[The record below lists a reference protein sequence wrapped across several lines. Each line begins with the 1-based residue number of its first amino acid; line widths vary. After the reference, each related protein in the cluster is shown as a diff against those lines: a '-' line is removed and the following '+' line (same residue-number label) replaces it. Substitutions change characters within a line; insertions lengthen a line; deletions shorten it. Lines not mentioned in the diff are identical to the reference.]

1 MGETPGPQR
10 ANTPKDPELGLI
22 LCRCHLEF
30 LVHLE
35 QGVHVF
41 LECWAPSSGRG
52 TLGAQHTGSA
62 PLTFPEPVNGL
73 GKRTAAETTNTPGSS
88 CPREGPGHPHFH
100 IRSHSHD
107 CAHRSSRLPHTL
119 TRAHMCSHVQELVT
133 PRHGLPAPGVAQ
145 ETSRHHLG
153 TPGLMRQ
160 RGEGVEEL
168 GSGRWGQRESPT
180 PPPPP
185 QSARKGEMPT
195 PPPTRRPLLHPQA
208 ALPTETPE
216 VGFISHPFSWWAKLR
231 LQEAKMLVQPRQADP
246 GAPRPTA
253 GPET

>member
-1 MGETPGPQR
+1 MPTRGARVPTLSHPFALARLCSQELTATP
-10 ANTPKDPELGLI
+10 
-22 LCRCHLEF
+22 
-30 LVHLE
+30 
-35 QGVHVF
+35 HVD
-41 LECWAPSSGRG
+41 
-52 TLGAQHTGSA
+52 T
-62 PLTFPEPVNGL
+62 
-73 GKRTAAETTNTPGSS
+73 
-88 CPREGPGHPHFH
+88 
-100 IRSHSHD
+100 
-107 CAHRSSRLPHTL
+107 
-119 TRAHMCSHVQELVT
+119 CSHVFTRARAGHPQTRASCSGSGSGDLQT
-133 PRHGLPAPGVAQ
+133 PPRHPRAD
-145 ETSRHHLG
+145 ETA
-153 TPGLMRQ
+153 
-160 RGEGVEEL
+160 GEGVEEL

-216 VGFISHPFSWWAKLR
+216 VGFISHSFSWWAKLR